1 MTKKSGNVITLTGIQ
16 EALMLGDMDQK
27 QKHGSEIET

>member
-27 QKHGSEIET
+27 QKLSMDQK